1 MSKKF
6 SVPTAAKTPLIL
18 YGRHAVTAALANPE
32 RKIAKLLCTAE
43 NAPEAKKICA
53 ARGLPEAAVNIV
65 DRREI
70 DRILP
75 RDAVHQ
81 GFALY
86 CSELPEYSL
95 EDICILAA
103 DKPDCHLLILD
114 QVTDPQNIGAV
125 IRSCVAFDTLALIM
139 QDKYKTGITFV
150 DDEHRKLFE
159 IISDT
164 NDLIHDQL
172 LHDKYDEIMRLL
184 AELRDYTE
192 LHFSEE
198 EALMERIH
206 YPELPSQKRAHAAFV
221 DRLVNIDLDEMEDLD
236 DNQQVYLLDLIQ
248 FLLNW
253 LANHILACDKKIG
266 EYMRENHISE

>member
-139 QDKYKTGITFV
+139 QDKNAPAETGAMAKAAAGTIEYLPV
-150 DDEHRKLFE
+150 CRV
-159 IISDT
+159 T
-164 NDLIHDQL
+164 NLSRAVN
-172 LHDKYDEIMRLL
+172 RLK
-184 AELRDYTE
+184 
-192 LHFSEE
+192 
-198 EALMERIH
+198 EA
-206 YPELPSQKRAHAAFV
+206 
-221 DRLVNIDLDEMEDLD
+221 
-236 DNQQVYLLDLIQ
+236 
-248 FLLNW
+248 
-253 LANHILACDKKIG
+253 G
-266 EYMRENHISE
+266 